1 MDQGLL
7 AVVSALES
15 ARSVALFT
23 HVNPDGDTLGSA
35 LALSHALHRVG
46 KRATVFSHNGVPDI
60 CAFLPGSDQVC
71 SELPDETFDLYLV
84 IDTGD
89 ARRIGKFGV
98 LFEAGNPAGVIDH
111 HDTEGG
117 IEGAIYRD
125 ATAAATGELVME
137 VIEAL
142 EIPVSEEIA
151 MCLFSAIITDTGML
165 RYPAVDSNTF
175 HICARLLEAGSHP
188 GEVYDHVYERRSL
201 VSQQLLGYALERMN
215 LTFDGHVL
223 WTVITEDDFKR
234 IGATDDDTEGITQQM
249 RCVGGPLV
257 NMLLRE
263 TKPGSFRASVR
274 SKSKL
279 VDVAIFAGKF
289 GGGGH
294 KMAAGFTIDC
304 RPEEIETLVVTE
316 MQKWTAFCLSINH

>member
-1 MDQGLL
+1 MDQSLV
-7 AVVSALES
+7 AVVSAIE
-15 ARSVALFT
+15 AAHSVALFT

-35 LALSHALHRVG
+35 LALSFALRSVG
-46 KRATVFSHNGVPDI
+46 KRATVFSHSGVPEI
-60 CAFLPGSDQVC
+60 CAFLPGTEEVC
-71 SELPDETFDLYLV
+71 SELPDESFDLYLA

-89 ARRIGKFGV
+89 ARRIGKFAD
-98 LFEAGNPAGVIDH
+98 LFHSDNPTGVIDH
-111 HDTEGG
+111 HDTEAG
-117 IEGAIYRD
+117 IEGAIFRD

-142 EIPVSEEIA
+142 EIPISEQMA

-201 VSQQLLGYALERMN
+201 VSQQLLGYALETMKRSI
-215 LTFDGHVL
+215 DGNVL

-234 IGATDDDTEGITQQM
+234 LGATDDDTEGITQQM
-249 RCVGGPLV
+249 RCVGGPVV

-263 TKPGSFRASVR
+263 TQPGSFRVSVR

-279 VDVAIFAGKF
+279 VDVAKFADRF

-294 KMAAGFTIDC
+294 KMAAGFYINC
-304 RPEEIETLVVTE
+304 HPEQIEMLVITE
-316 MQKWTAFCLSINH
+316 MQKWTAFCLSENR